1 MEACE
6 TYSTNP
12 KNSKRAYDSMH
23 AHKLVVPLNF
33 FFCFVFFFTA
43 NRGVCFLALHSWRR
57 LLNSFEA
64 RSHAKLTKQTKKNK
78 NETRKKKA
86 FRDSERAARCESSR
100 GFDSSKRHD
109 DKVVRLRKRNGR
121 ELIFPAIR
129 WIQLAQRSADMP
141 SCSR

>member
-1 MEACE
+1 F
-6 TYSTNP
+6 Y
-12 KNSKRAYDSMH
+12 
-23 AHKLVVPLNF
+23 
-33 FFCFVFFFTA
+33 TA

-64 RSHAKLTKQTKKNK
+64 RSHAKLTKQTTKKH
-78 NETRKKKA
+78 ETRKKA
-86 FRDSERAARCESSR
+86 LRDSERAARCESSR
-100 GFDSSKRHD
+100 GFDSSKRHK

-141 SCSR
+141 SCRR